1 MANLKAAWYKD
12 VGTSVDVLTFLDFQT
27 FCCHN
32 NAFPLDIAKV
42 FRKNE

>member
-12 VGTSVDVLTFLDFQT
+12 VGTSVDGLTFLDFQT